1 MCNRLTT
8 VRPRNEVTLS
18 QCACTD
24 CWGCSLQHGALFSVR
39 QFLEEESACQV
50 LGSEKVLPMQV
61 QVRVKN
67 GRGCLTE
74 CRDSVRNA
82 LVLLFMLFTP
92 FESARV
98 AGAVES
104 VDEVAIGLRLENKV
118 EESQR
123 CALRS
128 MQNFTAAA

>member
-24 CWGCSLQHGALFSVR
+24 CWGCALQHGALFSVR
-39 QFLEEESACQV
+39 QFLEDESDCQV

-61 QVRVKN
+61 RVRVKN
-67 GRGCLTE
+67 GCGCLTE
-74 CRDSVRNA
+74 CRDSVRNT

-104 VDEVAIGLRLENKV
+104 VDEVAIGLHSENKV

-123 CALRS
+123 
-128 MQNFTAAA
+128 

>member
-1 MCNRLTT
+1 M
-8 VRPRNEVTLS
+8 
-18 QCACTD
+18 
-24 CWGCSLQHGALFSVR
+24 R
-39 QFLEEESACQV
+39 QFLEDESACQV

-61 QVRVKN
+61 RVRVKN
-67 GRGCLTE
+67 GCGCLTE

-104 VDEVAIGLRLENKV
+104 VDEAVIGLRSENKV

-123 CALRS
+123 
-128 MQNFTAAA
+128 